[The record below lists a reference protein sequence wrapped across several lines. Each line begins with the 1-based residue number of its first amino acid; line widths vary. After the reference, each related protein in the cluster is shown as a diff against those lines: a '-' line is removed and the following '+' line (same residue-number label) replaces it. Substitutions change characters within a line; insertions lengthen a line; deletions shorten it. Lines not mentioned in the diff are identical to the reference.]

1 MRVYKT
7 IANVVLSQNNI
18 VFKIIGNTVLG
29 FAMVGGSFGSLFSAS
44 NQTSNEFETFHWPVI
59 TMFVG
64 EYVVWEPISTLS

>member
-1 MRVYKT
+1 MRAYKSA
-7 IANVVLSQNNI
+7 ANVVLSQNNI
-18 VFKIIGNTVLG
+18 VMKIVGNTVMGL
-29 FAMVGGSFGSLFSAS
+29 AMVGGTFGALFSAS